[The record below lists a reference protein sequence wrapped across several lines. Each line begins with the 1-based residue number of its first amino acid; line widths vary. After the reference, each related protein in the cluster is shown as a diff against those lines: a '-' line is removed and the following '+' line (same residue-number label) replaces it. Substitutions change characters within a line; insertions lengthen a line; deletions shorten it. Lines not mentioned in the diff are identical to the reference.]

1 MAKAEIF
8 NLHSI
13 EAVEGIPEEENMHSV
28 FANISKF
35 FFSSLAKNIGKDK
48 IKKGAKIAIIKGDN
62 IMIHEIVNIDDQ
74 GLHIRST
81 FGSLYTDE
89 KPVSFTIE
97 C

>member
-8 NLHSI
+8 NLRSI
-13 EAVEGIPEEENMHSV
+13 EAVKDIPEEENMRSV
-28 FANISKF
+28 FANVSKF
-35 FFSSLAKNIGKDK
+35 FFHHLPKNIGKDK
-48 IKKGAKIAIIKGDN
+48 IERGTKFAIIKGDN

-89 KPVSFTIE
+89 NPVSFTIE

>member
-8 NLHSI
+8 NLRSL
-13 EAVEGIPEEENMHSV
+13 ETVEGIPEEENMHGV

-35 FFSSLAKNIGKDK
+35 FFHHLPKNVGKDK
-48 IKKGAKIAIIKGDN
+48 IEKGTKFAIIKGDN
-62 IMIHEIVNIDDQ
+62 IMIHEIVNIDEH

-81 FGSLYTDE
+81 FGSIYTDE
-89 KPVSFTIE
+89 NPVSFTVE